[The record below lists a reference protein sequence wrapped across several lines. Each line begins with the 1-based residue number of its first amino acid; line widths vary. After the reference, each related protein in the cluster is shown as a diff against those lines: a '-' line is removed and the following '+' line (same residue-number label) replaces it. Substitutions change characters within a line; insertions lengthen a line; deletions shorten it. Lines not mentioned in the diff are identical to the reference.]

1 MRTTFNGKLV
11 DLMSDSQNYFNHR
24 KKIEQIMTKKINP
37 LDIKRVQTLNNLQG
51 FRVKAV
57 SHSIK

>member
-1 MRTTFNGKLV
+1 
-11 DLMSDSQNYFNHR
+11 
-24 KKIEQIMTKKINP
+24 MTKKINP

>member
-1 MRTTFNGKLV
+1 
-11 DLMSDSQNYFNHR
+11 
-24 KKIEQIMTKKINP
+24 MTKKIHP